1 MFTKNI
7 SLPENPLNSPED
19 KKVKLIIIEDDE
31 IIRESFISLINESVK
46 FLCSAGYESCEN
58 ALKNINKTNPDIV
71 LMDIGLPGMSGIE
84 GIKKIKKLK
93 PGTDIIVVT
102 VHADDENIFEAL
114 CAGAGGYLIKNI
126 TPGKLLDSL
135 EEVLRGGAPMS
146 TGIARKVIQSFHHN
160 MHTPLSSRETEVLRL
175 LAKGK
180 SYTMIAAELFIDK
193 ETVRTHIKNIYQKLN
208 VNSKASAIERA
219 SKDKLI

>member
-31 IIRESFISLINESVK
+31 IIRESFISLINESSG
-46 FLCSAGYESCEN
+46 FLCSAGYESCEI
-58 ALKNINKTNPDIV
+58 ALKNFQKTNPDIV
-71 LMDIGLPGMSGIE
+71 LMDIGLQGMSGIE

-93 PGTDIIVVT
+93 PETHIIVVT

-160 MHTPLSSRETEVLRL
+160 IHSPLSPRETEVLQL

-180 SYTMIAAELFIDK
+180 SYTMIARELFIDK

-208 VNSKASAIERA
+208 VNSKASAIEKA

>member
-1 MFTKNI
+1 MG
-7 SLPENPLNSPED
+7 SPEAN
-19 KKVKLIIIEDDE
+19 KIKLIIIEDDE
-31 IIRESFISLINESVK
+31 IIRESFISLINESAG
-46 FLCSAGYESCEN
+46 FFCSAGYENCEN
-58 ALKNINKTNPDIV
+58 ALKNFKKLDPDIV

-84 GIKKIKKLK
+84 GIKNIKKLK
-93 PGTDIIVVT
+93 PETDIIVVT

-160 MHTPLSSRETEVLRL
+160 MHSPLSPRETEVLQL

-180 SYTMIAAELFIDK
+180 SYTMIAGELFIDK
-193 ETVRTHIKNIYQKLN
+193 ETVRSHIKNIYQKLN

>member
-7 SLPENPLNSPED
+7 SLPDDPQDYPED
-19 KKVKLIIIEDDE
+19 EKIKLIIIEDDD
-31 IIRESFISLINESVK
+31 IIRESFISLINDSAR
-46 FLCSAGYESCEN
+46 FRCIAGYENCEN
-58 ALKNINKTNPDIV
+58 AVKNFVKTNPDIV
-71 LMDIGLPGMSGIE
+71 LMDIGLPGISGIE
-84 GIKKIKKLK
+84 GIKRIKKIK
-93 PGTDIIVVT
+93 PETDIIVVT
-102 VHADDENIFEAL
+102 VHADDDNIFEAL
-114 CAGAGGYLIKNI
+114 CAGADGYLVKNI
-126 TPGKLLDSL
+126 RPGKLLDSL

-160 MHTPLSSRETEVLRL
+160 IHSPLSPRETEVLQL

-180 SYTMIAAELFIDK
+180 SYTMIAEELFIDK

-219 SKDKLI
+219 SREKLI